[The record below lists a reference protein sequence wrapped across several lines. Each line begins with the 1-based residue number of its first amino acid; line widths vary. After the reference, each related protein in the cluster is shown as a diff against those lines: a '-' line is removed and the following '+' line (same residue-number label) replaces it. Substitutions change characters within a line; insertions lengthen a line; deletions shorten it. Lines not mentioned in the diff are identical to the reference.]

1 MTRIFVQRGSVGS
14 SSNANRPP
22 SSSAP
27 QSSASQAAPTSRE
40 EDLEKQILED
50 QSCPEDSGEQSEST
64 EDRTLKHD
72 ESSQGVKVEGGHNV
86 SVEEEEKSSTHDVVV
101 SAVLREDTIELR
113 SEQEDSVRSG
123 SESSQIVTG
132 GSYPPPPPAPPPK
145 PLLTNPSSRRT
156 SMGSPISVRIGP
168 SRRQSAWPVVSTRS
182 PSESRPSSPR
192 SYGEGEGYNS
202 ADEQAPCYVS
212 SYDDSVWLSC
222 QERERLFELELR
234 RAKGFEVKKMME
246 DGNCLFRAV
255 ADQVYGDPEAYDM
268 TRQMCVD
275 YMVYHHGNHYNS
287 LLDSRRMTIGAGL
300 GFSSLRGRNIGKD
313 QVKAAIKAQQD
324 QQIDNVSN
332 AGVCLQSSIAS
343 YIMVLSMGFGYMQVM
358 EAYSIFGDDV
368 DSMICYLLEMG
379 GSGGSPAGRNRHKGK
394 AAE

>member
-64 EDRTLKHD
+64 EDKTLKHD

-168 SRRQSAWPVVSTRS
+168 SWRQSAWPVVSTRS

-212 SYDDSVWLSC
+212 SYDDSVWYP
-222 QERERLFELELR
+222 ERERLFELELR

-275 YMVYHHGNHYNS
+275 YMVMS
-287 LLDSRRMTIGAGL
+287 TC
-300 GFSSLRGRNIGKD
+300 RNIGKD

>member
-275 YMVYHHGNHYNS
+275 YMVR
-287 LLDSRRMTIGAGL
+287 DK
-300 GFSSLRGRNIGKD
+300 RNIGKD

-368 DSMICYLLEMG
+368 DSMLCYLLEMG